1 MSETAIETGLF
12 LDGLRCAGCVNRVER
27 ALLALPGVEEAS
39 INYTNHR
46 ARVRFDAER
55 TSAAGL
61 VDCVAGL
68 GYEATPYDPT
78 ALDRP
83 AERSARDALVRVLVA
98 AFLAGNVMWLAI
110 ALYIGAFEGIDET
123 TRSGLRWVA
132 TALSLPAV
140 TWCAAPF
147 WRGAF
152 AGLRRWEITIDVPV
166 VLGLSVAFGVSIVGT
181 ATNADHVYVDSAAM
195 IVFLILLGR
204 TLERRA
210 RARTSESVERLSRLA
225 PKTAWRRSATGL
237 EEIPLDQVAVGDR
250 LVIPPGEAVPA
261 DGRMVAGASEFDES
275 LLSGESVPVA
285 REPGDAVAGGSR
297 NLLCEVSV
305 SVTATAR
312 EGTLARLQALL
323 ERAQMEKPALQR
335 LADRV
340 AAVFAPTV
348 LALAALVAAY
358 WTLRGAPALEVALTT
373 AAVLIVACPCAL
385 GLATPAAVTAAL
397 GRAARLGIL
406 FKSGDAIERCARVDR
421 ILIDKTGTLTEGC
434 QHVDAVVTAP
444 GVDAKQLLAA
454 AADAEGASL
463 HPVAAGIRR
472 AAAEAGAIPNEPTPR
487 ETIAGRGVRAG
498 QGPERI
504 LVGNAALLR
513 DHGLEP
519 AAALVKDLATRAAEG
534 ATVAWVAHGDRV
546 LGAIT
551 LTDRPREDAAQAV
564 ARLERLGLAVSLL
577 SGDHEAAVRLAA
589 GRAGI
594 ASAAA
599 EITPEGKLHAVRR
612 CREAGETVLAA
623 GDGVNDAACLAA
635 ADVGASMARGAD
647 VAIHASDLVIRSPRL
662 SALPDAPY
670 QSFVL
675 STRLSHQLLR
685 GVPKQHQKPI
695 MASW

>member
-1 MSETAIETGLF
+1 
-12 LDGLRCAGCVNRVER
+12 
-27 ALLALPGVEEAS
+27 
-39 INYTNHR
+39 
-46 ARVRFDAER
+46 
-55 TSAAGL
+55 
-61 VDCVAGL
+61 
-68 GYEATPYDPT
+68 
-78 ALDRP
+78 
-83 AERSARDALVRVLVA
+83 
-98 AFLAGNVMWLAI
+98 MWLAV

-152 AGLRRWEITIDVPV
+152 AGLRRREITIDVPV

-225 PKTAWRRSATGL
+225 PKTAWRRGATGL
-237 EEIPLDQVAVGDR
+237 EEIALDEVAVGDR

-261 DGRMVAGASEFDES
+261 DGRILVGASEFDES

-285 REPGDAVAGGSR
+285 RQPGDVVAGGSR
-297 NLLCEVSV
+297 NLLSEVTV

-312 EGTLARLQALL
+312 EGTLAKLQALL
-323 ERAQMEKPALQR
+323 ERAQTEKPALQR

-348 LALAALVAAY
+348 PGAGRAGRRVLELPRRAGPRGRAHHG
-358 WTLRGAPALEVALTT
+358 RGADRGVPVRARARH
-373 AAVLIVACPCAL
+373 A
-385 GLATPAAVTAAL
+385 GRGDGAL

-421 ILIDKTGTLTEGC
+421 VLLDKTGTLTEGR
-434 QHVDAVVTAP
+434 QHVDAIVTAAD
-444 GVDAKQLLAA
+444 VDAKQVLAA
-454 AADAEGASL
+454 AADAEGSSL

-472 AAAEAGAIPNEPTPR
+472 AAAEAGAVPGEVTPR
-487 ETIAGRGVRAG
+487 ETLAGRGVRAG
-498 QGPERI
+498 DGPERI
-504 LVGNAALLR
+504 LVGNAVLLR
-513 DHGLEP
+513 EHGLEP
-519 AAALVKDLATRAAEG
+519 PETLAADLRTRASEG
-534 ATVAWVAHGDRV
+534 ATVAWVARGDRV

-551 LTDRPREDAAQAV
+551 LTDRPREDAAEAV
-564 ARLERLGLAVSLL
+564 VRLERLGLSVSLL
-577 SGDHEAAVRLAA
+577 SGDHEGAVRLAA

-594 ASAAA
+594 ASAAG
-599 EITPEGKLHAVRR
+599 EISPDGKLDAVRG

-662 SALPDAPY
+662 SALPEAVALSRVTVRRIRQNLALAVGYNLVAIPLAAAG
-670 QSFVL
+670 VL
-675 STRLSHQLLR
+675 TPLLAAVAMSLSSVIVTGNAVRLLR
-685 GVPKQHQKPI
+685 WQPEP
-695 MASW
+695 